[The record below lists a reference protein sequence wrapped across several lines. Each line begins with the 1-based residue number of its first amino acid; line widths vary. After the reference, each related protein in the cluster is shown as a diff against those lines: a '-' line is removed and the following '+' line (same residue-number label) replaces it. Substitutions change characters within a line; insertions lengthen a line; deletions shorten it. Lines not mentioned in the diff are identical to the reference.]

1 MRIRR
6 AHAFGSALVALPFLS
21 PPPPAPSDWSPIEST
36 TYEQREAADPRAGR
50 ATEELLV
57 LPFASAAKYWSPA
70 FVAAGEPIVLSP
82 EPLRVVDRIVPRR
95 PIHDDYLQQR
105 LSLAAQPMKLI
116 EWCRKNGL
124 DECAEF
130 EAARK
135 MDEIDDFRRP
145 EYAPFLKAWLELRD
159 RQTIRFSLPLPL
171 EGEWFVLNDSS
182 DHHRKKD
189 FAAYAFDLVVR
200 VGDKAFQGKGT
211 RLEDYYAFGRPIVAQ
226 ADGVVVSVDDDF
238 PDNAPGKVA
247 GFDQANSV
255 VVDYGGGLLA
265 LYAHCRHKSAKV
277 KEGMRVR
284 RGTPLAEVGS
294 SGASA
299 LPHLHFTM
307 MDWGY
312 LSIRGRFHA
321 EIRRG
326 ETWVAIDG
334 ENLTLGSCV
343 RNAPE
348 APPPKPR

>member
-6 AHAFGSALVALPFLS
+6 ALAFGSALVALPFPS
-21 PPPPAPSDWSPIEST
+21 PPASDWAPIET
-36 TYEQREAADPRAGR
+36 TTFEQREAADPRAGR

-57 LPFASAAKYWSPA
+57 LPFASAAPNWPPTI
-70 FVAAGEPIVLSP
+70 VPAGEPIALSP
-82 EPLRVVDRIVPRR
+82 EPLRVVDRILPRR
-95 PIHDDYLQQR
+95 PIHDDYLKQR
-105 LSLAAQPMKLI
+105 AALSTQPLKLI

-130 EAARK
+130 EAARR
-135 MDEIDDFRRP
+135 MDEIDDFRKP
-145 EYAPFLKAWLELRD
+145 EYAPFLKVWLELRD
-159 RQTIRFSLPLPL
+159 RQSIRFSLPLPVV
-171 EGEWFVLNDSS
+171 GEWFVLDDRS

-200 VGDKAFQGKGT
+200 VGDKAFRDKGT
-211 RLEDYYAFGRPIVAQ
+211 RIEDYYAFGRPIVAQ

-238 PDNAPGKVA
+238 PDNEPGKLA
-247 GFDQANSV
+247 GFEAANSV

-277 KEGMRVR
+277 KAGQRVQ

-312 LSIRGRFHA
+312 LSMRGRFHA
-321 EIRRG
+321 ETRRG
-326 ETWVAIDG
+326 DSWVAFDG
-334 ENLTLGSCV
+334 EDLKLGSYV
-343 RNAPE
+343 RNAVE
-348 APPPKPR
+348 APPPTKR